1 MENRKLGKILF
12 VLLCNIMIVLIPI
25 ISLSTF
31 FSIKR
36 MGDTMNQI
44 NQTTLFYFFMAEA
57 TIFVFISFYG
67 ITIGQDLLRIDK
79 SILEKAKG
87 MFKIK
92 ILISTVFFIAYSV
105 ILITSN
111 IHLSIVDF
119 KISIFENILLGW
131 LFSTLGNLLWLLYFN
146 KSNYIQYKL
155 NIAS

>member
-1 MENRKLGKILF
+1 
-12 VLLCNIMIVLIPI
+12 
-25 ISLSTF
+25 
-31 FSIKR
+31 

-111 IHLSIVDF
+111 IHLSIDDF

>member
-1 MENRKLGKILF
+1 
-12 VLLCNIMIVLIPI
+12 
-25 ISLSTF
+25 
-31 FSIKR
+31 
-36 MGDTMNQI
+36 MNQI

-111 IHLSIVDF
+111 IHLSIDDF